1 MNIRARDR
9 SSSDRP
15 TAGPKQLSLAD
26 RVATAAP
33 PARLARKLVERIRL
47 LAADDEGVAAYFRS
61 QGATIGTGTRILTKS
76 LGSEPYLV
84 TIGDGT
90 LISSD
95 VLFSTHDGA
104 TWVLRDELPDLA
116 VFDRITI
123 GRRAF
128 VGARSVLL
136 PGCSVGDRSVIGA
149 GSVVNRAIPDGV
161 VAVGVPARVVSTI
174 DEFRA
179 RCLERSVGPVPA
191 SRAELASFLVE
202 RFAAD
207 APSALESTA
216 DSHRSSVAPL
226 ASVDSLRATPERP
239 RHASA

>member
-1 MNIRARDR
+1 M
-9 SSSDRP
+9 S
-15 TAGPKQLSLAD
+15 AGPAQLSLAD
-26 RVATAAP
+26 RVANASAP
-33 PARLARKLVERIRL
+33 VRLARKVVERIRL
-47 LAADDEGVAAYFRS
+47 LAADDEGVAAHFRS

-84 TIGDGT
+84 TIGDGS

-104 TWVLRDELPDLA
+104 TWVLRDELRDLA

-149 GSVVNRAIPDGV
+149 GSVVNGAIPDGV
-161 VAVGVPARVVSTI
+161 VAVGVPARVISTV
-174 DEFRA
+174 DEFRD
-179 RCLERSVGPVPA
+179 RCVERSVGPVPA
-191 SRAELASFLVE
+191 DRGDLASFLVQHFDGEARGNGGAPGPVTPPSTGRPPRAISLVRVEAVDPPSE
-202 RFAAD
+202 R
-207 APSALESTA
+207 SEHVQS
-216 DSHRSSVAPL
+216 
-226 ASVDSLRATPERP
+226 
-239 RHASA
+239 